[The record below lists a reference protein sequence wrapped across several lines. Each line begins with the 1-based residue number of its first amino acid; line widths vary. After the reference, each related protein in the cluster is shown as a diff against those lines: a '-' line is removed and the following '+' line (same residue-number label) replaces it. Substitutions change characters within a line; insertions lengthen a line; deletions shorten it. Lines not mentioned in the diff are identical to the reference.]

1 MCVFLPRSSLTA
13 RCKSRVCRV
22 RWALLVPLL
31 SLCLVGGG
39 SLSFAAAFPM
49 STAHQGSTRTGDAAP
64 ARNATFAVRHGGAS
78 GAGSSKDSMLA
89 FRRGQLG
96 LRLDEG
102 LFLVASRSLNDRN
115 FFQTVILLIH
125 TGEDGA
131 VGLVINRPTAHS
143 LASVISELQG
153 SEGESDALFVGGP
166 VLSKVVTMLLR
177 AVEPP
182 EQSALVF
189 EGVYFSSS
197 LRLLRATLAKEGHQ
211 RSLRAFA
218 GHAGWTA
225 GQLEREMQQGY
236 WHLVDA
242 DLVTLFETDPE
253 AIWPRMIQRA
263 SAILALEGQAATA
276 SLATRE
282 PSMDAA
288 GLPVSAKPRRLR
300 SILPVLVRGLPALSV
315 SVAPL
320 PGQFLAGEP

>member
-1 MCVFLPRSSLTA
+1 
-13 RCKSRVCRV
+13 
-22 RWALLVPLL
+22 
-31 SLCLVGGG
+31 
-39 SLSFAAAFPM
+39 
-49 STAHQGSTRTGDAAP
+49 
-64 ARNATFAVRHGGAS
+64 
-78 GAGSSKDSMLA
+78 
-89 FRRGQLG
+89 
-96 LRLDEG
+96 
-102 LFLVASRSLNDRN
+102 
-115 FFQTVILLIH
+115 
-125 TGEDGA
+125 
-131 VGLVINRPTAHS
+131 
-143 LASVISELQG
+143 
-153 SEGESDALFVGGP
+153 